1 MSIEK
6 RPSGLETE
14 VLKQQNKTV
23 PEKIAARK
31 IEYVEENQIVSAE
44 VSQTTFSF
52 LNEASVRYNDFGKVF
67 IQSFRATR
75 KDKLLIISEKLSP
88 KDRLVQVR
96 YTPLASVEKAIHMAD
111 DIADSYDRKTGKESQ
126 SVTIYIKMLRE
137 LSLAFQDMSVTEEE
151 FVKMA
156 QEKLEEAESTG
167 YGGARLEWKN
177 RVFEGIVKAFQRDR
191 KNRRNRGVSRMR
203 AVHLYPITTEAR
215 LNNDKTHNKYR
226 SISFKLNEERG
237 RNRDCFAD
245 VLDLMADARS
255 LVGLEFS
262 DKRDEI
268 LKFVYQHL
276 DKSSIK
282 FAPYS
287 TAAAKARFL
296 LLAKEGDTEKLAKY
310 VGEDEAQDYKDRK
323 EFKKMGQGDQKTRLA
338 EVGAILELALIEGDN
353 NLTERSSD
361 WAFRD

>member
-1 MSIEK
+1 M
-6 RPSGLETE
+6 
-14 VLKQQNKTV
+14 
-23 PEKIAARK
+23 
-31 IEYVEENQIVSAE
+31 
-44 VSQTTFSF
+44 
-52 LNEASVRYNDFGKVF
+52 
-67 IQSFRATR
+67 
-75 KDKLLIISEKLSP
+75 
-88 KDRLVQVR
+88 
-96 YTPLASVEKAIHMAD
+96 
-111 DIADSYDRKTGKESQ
+111 
-126 SVTIYIKMLRE
+126 
-137 LSLAFQDMSVTEEE
+137 
-151 FVKMA
+151 
-156 QEKLEEAESTG
+156 
-167 YGGARLEWKN
+167 EWKN

-245 VLDLMADARS
+245 VLDLMADART